1 MRIPLDYYR
10 ILGVP
15 IKATAE
21 QINQAYHDRLMQMP
35 LRQYSDRAIESRQA
49 LIERAYQILS
59 VDQQRAEYDLKF
71 LESSYPSTSELEEL
85 SVNEAEAKAPLV
97 SETRDVYEEVALTPT
112 IEIAPEHI
120 MGALLILQ
128 DLGEYEQVLHLGE
141 IYLNDISSIEAQKN
155 CDQQDNLPLKED
167 LLLTLALAYVE
178 LSREQWQK
186 GEYENAALSGKM
198 GLDLLAEENIFPGV
212 REEIATDLC
221 KLRPYRILELLA
233 RNQANSV
240 ERATGFQLLQEML
253 RERQGIEGNGKDRS
267 GLKCDQFLCFIQQL
281 RNYLSAAEQQELF
294 EAEAK
299 RPSAV
304 AAYITIYALIARGFA
319 DKEPALIYRAQ
330 QLIQSL
336 SISHDVYWEQAVC
349 ALLLGQVQLAN
360 EALLKSKEK
369 EKIDLVKQHA
379 PNSADLLPGLC
390 SYGEQWL
397 QKEVL
402 SQFTELASRGITLRE
417 YFADPQVQAYLEQL
431 PTITAQASSSLSET
445 NLAFEQTKRQGFLGL
460 GKKSPAS
467 TPATVNYH
475 EPGVNDNLVSM
486 NTRTSNTSVATLE
499 PQGKSQVASHTSNVS
514 SLKTKIPN
522 SAKSPQKP
530 NYRGKK
536 SQIPAHPGRRFP
548 QSSPRSVKKFNH
560 KSFLPILKGG
570 ILIIGLVLG
579 VGSLGFLLTRILLS
593 PSVKQTSAVK
603 TEYLAISLNKS
614 ILELP
619 SVAQQPPQPKPELEK
634 GLTETV
640 AQQVVQQWLNSK
652 SAAFGKEHK
661 IDQLNSIL
669 IDPLLSQWRD
679 RATTYQRDN
688 FYRTYQHTVK
698 IKSVKFNPQNPNQGS
713 IEAEVQEIAQHYQN
727 QTIDSSQSYND
738 NLLVRYELVRQ
749 GEKWLIK
756 NIEVLKTL

>member
-21 QINQAYHDRLMQMP
+21 QINQAYQDRLMQMP
-35 LRQYSDRAIESRQA
+35 LRQYSDRAIASRQA

-71 LESSYPSTSELEEL
+71 LESSYPSTPPDLEDL
-85 SVNEAEAKAPLV
+85 SLDEAEQEATLRD
-97 SETRDVYEEVALTPT
+97 ETHHVYEEVASTPT
-112 IEIAPEHI
+112 IEIASEHI

-128 DLGEYEQVLHLGE
+128 DLGEYEQVLQLGE
-141 IYLNDISSIEAQKN
+141 VYLNEISSIASTKN
-155 CDQQDNLPLKED
+155 YTESDNLPLKED

-198 GLDLLAEENIFPGV
+198 GLDLLAEENIFPSV
-212 REEIATDLC
+212 REEIETDLC

-233 RNQANSV
+233 RTQTNSV

-253 RERQGIEGNGKDRS
+253 RERGGIEGNGRDRS

-281 RNYLSAAEQQELF
+281 RNYLTAAEQQELF
-294 EAEAK
+294 EEEAK

-304 AAYITIYALIARGFA
+304 AAYITIYALMARGFA

-330 QLIQSL
+330 QFIQSL
-336 SISHDVYWEQAVC
+336 IISHDVYWEQAVC
-349 ALLLGQVQLAN
+349 ALLLGQVQIAN

-379 PNSADLLPGLC
+379 HNAADLLPGLC

-402 SQFTELASRGITLRE
+402 SQFSELASRGVTLRE
-417 YFADPQVQAYLEQL
+417 YFADPQVQVYLEQL
-431 PTITAQASSSLSET
+431 PTMSAEVTDSIPET
-445 NLAFEQTKRQGFLGL
+445 NSIGDRTKRQGFLGL
-460 GKKSPAS
+460 GKKSTAS
-467 TPATVNYH
+467 TTVNYQ
-475 EPGVNDNLVSM
+475 ESGINDNLVSI
-486 NTRTSNTSVATLE
+486 NTKTSNTSVATLE
-499 PQGKSQVASHTSNVS
+499 PHGKSQVAS
-514 SLKTKIPN
+514 LKPKVAN
-522 SAKSPQKP
+522 GAKSPPKP
-530 NYRGKK
+530 DYRGKK
-536 SQIPAHPGRRFP
+536 SDHSGRRLP
-548 QSSPRSVKKFNH
+548 KSPPRSVKKLNRRA
-560 KSFLPILKGG
+560 FLPILKGG
-570 ILIIGLVLG
+570 ILIIGLVFG
-579 VGSLGFLLTRILLS
+579 VGSLGFLLTKILLS
-593 PSVKQTSAVK
+593 PSVKQASNVE

-614 ILELP
+614 LLELP
-619 SVAQQPPQPKPELEK
+619 SVAQQPPKPKPEPEK
-634 GLTETV
+634 GLTNTV

-679 RATTYQRDN
+679 RATIYQKDN

-698 IKSVKFNPQNPNQGS
+698 IQSVKFDPKNPNQGS
-713 IEAEVQEIAQHYQN
+713 IEAEVREIAQHYQN
-727 QTIDSSQSYND
+727 QQIDPSQSYD
-738 NLLVRYELVRQ
+738 DSLLVRYELVRQ
-749 GEKWLIK
+749 AEKWLIK
-756 NIEVLKTL
+756 NIDVLKTL

>member
-35 LRQYSDRAIESRQA
+35 LRQYSDRAIASRQA

-71 LESSYPSTSELEEL
+71 LESSYPST
-85 SVNEAEAKAPLV
+85 EADEQDTLG
-97 SETRDVYEEVALTPT
+97 SETRHVYEEVALIPT
-112 IEIAPEHI
+112 IEVAPEQI

-128 DLGEYEQVLHLGE
+128 DLGEYEQVLQLGE
-141 IYLNDISSIEAQKN
+141 VYLNDISGINTKKN
-155 CDQQDNLPLKED
+155 TDEQENLPLKED

-212 REEIATDLC
+212 REEIETDLC

-233 RNQANSV
+233 QNPAHSV
-240 ERATGFQLLQEML
+240 ERATGFQLLQAML
-253 RERQGIEGNGKDRS
+253 RERGGIEGNGKDRS
-267 GLKCDQFLCFIQQL
+267 GLKCDQFLCFIQQI
-281 RNYLSAAEQQELF
+281 RNYLTAAEQQELF
-294 EAEAK
+294 EEEAK

-319 DKEPALIYRAQ
+319 DKQPALIYRAQ
-330 QLIQSL
+330 QFIQSL
-336 SISHDVYWEQAVC
+336 INSHDVYWEQAVC
-349 ALLLGQVQLAN
+349 ALLLGQVQIAN

-379 PNSADLLPGLC
+379 HNSTDLLPGLC
-390 SYGEQWL
+390 CYGEQWL

-402 SQFTELASRGITLRE
+402 SQFSELASRGVTLRE
-417 YFADPQVQAYLEQL
+417 YFADPQVQTYLEQL
-431 PTITAQASSSLSET
+431 PTMTAETISSIPEANMAS
-445 NLAFEQTKRQGFLGL
+445 AQTKREGFLGL
-460 GKKSPAS
+460 GKKSTTSKS
-467 TPATVNYH
+467 TTVNYQ
-475 EPGVNDNLVSM
+475 EPGVNDNLVPI
-486 NTRTSNTSVATLE
+486 NTRIGNTNTSVATLE
-499 PQGKSQVASHTSNVS
+499 PHGKGGVASP
-514 SLKTKIPN
+514 LKPKVTN
-522 SAKSPQKP
+522 SPKSPQKP
-530 NYRGKK
+530 DYKRKNSHIAG
-536 SQIPAHPGRRFP
+536 HPGRRLP
-548 QSSPRSVKKFNH
+548 KSSSRSVKKSNN
-560 KSFLPILKGG
+560 KSFLPILKDA
-570 ILIIGLVLG
+570 ILLIGLVFG
-579 VGSLGFLLTRILLS
+579 VGSLGFVLTRILLA
-593 PSVKQTSAVK
+593 PSVKQASTVE

-614 ILELP
+614 LLELP
-619 SVAQQPPQPKPELEK
+619 SVAKQPPQPKPETEK
-634 GLTETV
+634 GLTDQV

-652 SAAFGKEHK
+652 SAAFGNEYK
-661 IDQLNSIL
+661 IDQLNNIL
-669 IDPLLSQWRD
+669 TAPLLSQWRD
-679 RATTYQRDN
+679 RVTTYQRGN

-698 IKSVKFNPQNPNQGS
+698 IKAVKFDPKNPTQGS
-713 IEAEVQEIAQHYQN
+713 IEAEVREIAQHYQN
-727 QTIDSSQSYND
+727 KQIDPSQSYND
-738 NLLVRYELVRQ
+738 NLLVRYDLIRQ